1 MKDKVD
7 NSICPIIKELER
19 VYDALSKHFN
29 IKASRPL
36 ITIQTKGR
44 QKNTLGWYGANK
56 WKFGKKQINEIN
68 ICAESLNKNP
78 IETLVHEM
86 VHYHNSCED
95 IEDCNAH
102 QYHNKHFKMKAES
115 YGLSVKKDGRHG
127 WASTSISSKLQ
138 DILNTIKINKEIFNL
153 YRQTQISIK
162 APTKLRKF
170 NCGCTIVR
178 CATNLEA
185 KCLRCNKVF
194 IEE

>member
-1 MKDKVD
+1 MN
-7 NSICPIIKELER
+7 NSIRPVIKELER
-19 VYDALSKHFN
+19 VYDVLSNHFDF
-29 IKASRPL
+29 KAPRPL

-44 QKNTLGWYGANK
+44 QKNTLGWYGTNK
-56 WKFGKKQINEIN
+56 WKLGKKQIHEIN

-78 IETLVHEM
+78 IETLIHEM
-86 VHYHNSCED
+86 VHYHNFCKN

-102 QYHNKHFKMKAES
+102 QYHNKHFKTRAKS
-115 YGLSVKKDGRHG
+115 YGLNVEKSGRHG
-127 WASTSISSKLQ
+127 WGLTSISPNLQ
-138 DILNTIKINKEIFNL
+138 LTLDKIKINTKIFQL

-170 NCGCTIVR
+170 TCGCTIVR

-185 KCLRCNKVF
+185 KCLVCNNVF

>member
-1 MKDKVD
+1 MNT
-7 NSICPIIKELER
+7 NSIRPIIKELER
-19 VYDALSKHFN
+19 IYDALSKHFN

-56 WKFGKKQINEIN
+56 WKVGKKQINEIN

-86 VHYHNSCED
+86 VHYHNSCEK
-95 IEDCNAH
+95 IEDCNFH
-102 QYHNKHFKMKAES
+102 QYHNKHFKTRAES
-115 YGLSVKKDGRHG
+115 YDLNVKKDGRHG
-127 WASTSISSKLQ
+127 WSLTYISPKLQ
-138 DILNTIKINKEIFNL
+138 NILNTIKINKEIFNL

-162 APTKLRKF
+162 VPTRLRKF

-178 CATNLEA
+178 CATDLKAECL
-185 KCLRCNKVF
+185 KCHKEF